1 MQGLARSIVAV
12 PEALAIE
19 VIHTQ
24 LYQKVLGKLTMQYE
38 MVVFQTVW
46 DSRTAKIRK
55 KTKSKLTSP
64 VFEHQ
69 QSSDVFPQAFF
80 VGEKRLTNCHLHL
93 EGFTSSGSDG
103 TLLWDGGGRKRSAAI
118 QTSTSDVGLYL
129 SRRFSLAYTY
139 FGVPTTWNKRWGG
152 GGRAKEN

>member
-46 DSRTAKIRK
+46 DSRTAKIR